1 MDAEQNDTTDSNIVE
16 DTRDALCEDAESLE
30 STEKDAEINGNG
42 DTDENDGASG
52 GASGGDGAAGNDDD
66 AADDGEMEEEEEEE
80 EEATPP
86 GNVETIVELED
97 IYPFPEKNNPPDDD
111 GPESERKR
119 SIDDAECDDYGP
131 LPTFPLKRAR
141 TAYFIFADE
150 KRKAVSQ
157 EVCPPS
163 LRMDHLCRYPDDF
176 SDSFSLSRHAH
187 IERQHQGEGVAAVA
201 KAIGQLWSA
210 LDPSEKEVYESQAAK
225 EKERVGR
232 DMQRLKDAGR
242 WPEASADASA
252 GEDELIFPIGRIRK
266 ICKLDPDVRGI
277 SKESALLITKA
288 TELFCNKLGK
298 ECVIMAQ
305 MQNRRTLV
313 ADDILEVCSAKE
325 AFMFLRPDM
334 VDLRRAQQAEMSQKK
349 KENGKERAT
358 KAGEE
363 SVSKNNL
370 DSYFGK
376 ITH

>member
-30 STEKDAEINGNG
+30 STEKDAKINGNG

-66 AADDGEMEEEEEEE
+66 AADDAADDGEMEEEEEEEEE

-176 SDSFSLSRHAH
+176 SDSFSLSRHATLNDSTR
-187 IERQHQGEGVAAVA
+187 ERASPPSRRR
-201 KAIGQLWSA
+201 SA
-210 LDPSEKEVYESQAAK
+210 NFGLPSAPRRRKFTRARRRRRKSGS
-225 EKERVGR
+225 VGTCSVSR
-232 DMQRLKDAGR
+232 T
-242 WPEASADASA
+242 
-252 GEDELIFPIGRIRK
+252 
-266 ICKLDPDVRGI
+266 PDVGPMPAPTPRRG
-277 SKESALLITKA
+277 
-288 TELFCNKLGK
+288 
-298 ECVIMAQ
+298 
-305 MQNRRTLV
+305 RT
-313 ADDILEVCSAKE
+313 S
-325 AFMFLRPDM
+325 
-334 VDLRRAQQAEMSQKK
+334 
-349 KENGKERAT
+349 
-358 KAGEE
+358 
-363 SVSKNNL
+363 
-370 DSYFGK
+370 
-376 ITH
+376 